1 MLSAIAT
8 VKPGQ
13 KKKRPK
19 PHDEPKIEYSKFVP
33 LPPEENPPEAAPVT
47 DFTYDAEEL
56 EQPEEEIDEWQ
67 AAMQA
72 AEEDFESETT
82 KTDVGTDVGMSLEE
96 ERFEASDD
104 EDEPFFPEMPVAP
117 IFKRAPKQVK
127 TYHGV
132 PLGYDDEYVP

>member
-13 KKKRPK
+13 KKKQRPK

-33 LPPEENPPEAAPVT
+33 LPPEENAPEAAPVT

-56 EQPEEEIDEWQ
+56 EQEPDEVDEWH

-82 KTDVGTDVGMSLEE
+82 KTDIGMSLEE
-96 ERFEASDD
+96 EGFEVSGD

-117 IFKRAPKQVK
+117 VFKKAPKQPK
-127 TYHGV
+127 TYHGI
-132 PLGYDDEYVP
+132 PLEFDDEYVP